1 MLIYYSDNKEQIL
14 PYIMRKN
21 FINKFSL
28 KDQVVIVTG
37 SNRGNGLAI
46 ALGLKELGVIVI
58 RIDLYFDSK
67 QNIDTHD
74 ISFDLCEVNKIRDV
88 IESIH
93 NKYGKID
100 ALVNNAGLS
109 LKSSNPY
116 NDYDSYLKTLNTN
129 LNASFNMCAAVAP
142 YMKKVRK
149 GSIVNITS
157 LGAERGFPNN
167 PSYQIS
173 KAGIRQ
179 ATKAM
184 ARDWG
189 EHNIRV
195 NNICPGYIKTMMT
208 EESFKN
214 PQKNKERLDNMIIK
228 RWGTPEDLVGPVA
241 FLLSEASAY
250 ITGSDIYVDGGWIS
264 NGGL

>member
-1 MLIYYSDNKEQIL
+1 MI
-14 PYIMRKN
+14 KN

-28 KDQVVIVTG
+28 KEEVVIVTG

-46 ALGLKELGVIVI
+46 ASGLKETGAKVI
-58 RIDLYFDSK
+58 RIDLCFDGN
-67 QNIDTHD
+67 QNLDTHD
-74 ISFDLCEVNKIRDV
+74 IIFDLSKINKISDV
-88 IESIH
+88 IETIYH
-93 NKYGKID
+93 EYGKID
-100 ALVNNAGLS
+100 ALVNNAGIS

-116 NDYDSYLKTLNTN
+116 NDYESYLKTININ
-129 LNASFNMCAAVAP
+129 LNASFNMCSAVAP
-142 YMKKVRK
+142 YMKERKK

-173 KAGIRQ
+173 KAGVRQ
-179 ATKAM
+179 ASKAM

-189 EHNIRV
+189 EYNIRV
-195 NNICPGYIKTMMT
+195 NNICPGYIRTMMT
-208 EESFKN
+208 SESFED
-214 PQKNKERLDNMIIK
+214 PQKNKERLNNMILK
-228 RWGTPEDLVGPVA
+228 RWGTPEDLIGPVA

-250 ITGSDIYVDGGWIS
+250 ITGSDIYVDGGWIC